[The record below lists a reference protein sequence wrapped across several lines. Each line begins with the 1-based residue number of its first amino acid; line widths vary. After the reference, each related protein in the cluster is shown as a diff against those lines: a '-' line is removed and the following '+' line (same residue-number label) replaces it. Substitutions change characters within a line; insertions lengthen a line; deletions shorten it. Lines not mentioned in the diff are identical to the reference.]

1 MLLTPDDPMKDGP
14 ARARQNVIFELGY
27 FIGKLGRERVTVLKR
42 GEVEVH
48 SDYSGVIYHEI
59 DNAEIWKQ
67 QLRQEL
73 VAAGVTLK

>member
-1 MLLTPDDPMKDGP
+1 MLLTPDDRVTSGG

-42 GEVEVH
+42 GEVEIH

-59 DNAEIWKQ
+59 DNAETWKQ

-73 VAAGVTLK
+73 LAAGMMVK